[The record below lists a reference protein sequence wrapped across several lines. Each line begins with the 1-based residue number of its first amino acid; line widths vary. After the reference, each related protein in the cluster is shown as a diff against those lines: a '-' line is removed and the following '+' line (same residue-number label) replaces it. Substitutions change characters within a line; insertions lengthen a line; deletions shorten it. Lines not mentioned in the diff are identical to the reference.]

1 MNTIFHLS
9 FPVVDL
15 EATRHFYG
23 ELLGCA
29 QGRTEADR
37 IDFEFFGHHI
47 VAQQSREEAAHVCV
61 GVGPERYPLRHFGAI
76 VPRATFE
83 TIAARLTAAGVQWI
97 IPPEARH
104 VGTVREQQTMMALD
118 PSGNAV
124 EFKSLAEPQK
134 VFKA

>member
-1 MNTIFHLS
+1 MSALFHLS
-9 FPVVDL
+9 FPVADL

-29 QGRTEADR
+29 QGRTEAER

-47 VAQQSREEAAHVCV
+47 VAQQSHAEAAHVSV
-61 GVGPERYPLRHFGAI
+61 GVGPESYPLRHFGAI
-76 VPRATFE
+76 LPKETFE
-83 TIAARLTAAGVQWI
+83 RIAARLTAAGVKWI

-124 EFKSLAEPQK
+124 EFKSLVDPQK